1 MPSDGDKQG
10 SVWKQSD
17 SNLMGNSVDG
27 QHLITIRYT
36 WITRKKTSCVS
47 CRCHTGMERV
57 TRIKDRRK
65 LWLTEFSFPFFLST
79 SQTVEALSA
88 LLQFALTL
96 PLSACQRQWVFQPQ
110 LSFNTLL
117 LTHPSGYW
125 RCSRGHNLFA
135 DTRAH
140 AHTHCLSSTSLA
152 ASWPSNTAAYWSR
165 WIPRRRLRVTRM
177 NTSPYALS
185 GHLVSYSL

>member
-1 MPSDGDKQG
+1 MPSDE
-10 SVWKQSD
+10 WKQSD

-36 WITRKKTSCVS
+36 WITHKKTSCVS

-65 LWLTEFSFPFFLST
+65 LWLTEFFFPFFLST

-125 RCSRGHNLFA
+125 RCSRGFILHSTSLQ
-135 DTRAH
+135 TH
-140 AHTHCLSSTSLA
+140 AHTHTL
-152 ASWPSNTAAYWSR
+152 
-165 WIPRRRLRVTRM
+165 
-177 NTSPYALS
+177 
-185 GHLVSYSL
+185 LVFYKSCCQLTQ